1 MGNSFLRIP
10 RILGS
15 AFVLCMALIVVLPAQ
30 GGSIYVS
37 NQYTG
42 QVDAY
47 DLTSGAYQGQVGI
60 FNAPTGLTMDS
71 SGKLYINELGTGS
84 LLKFDPMT
92 LNLSTFLSLPG
103 GATTGPFSVA
113 FDASNNA
120 YVSALN
126 SNQVF
131 KFDSAGVQQGSALS
145 LNRPRGITYSPAD
158 GNLYLVSTPIGGTD
172 TIYKLSTGLSPSL
185 LFQQDASHTLSDPR
199 FLLIDGVG
207 DFQISNTGPNGGN
220 VGTGFIETF
229 QSNGT
234 QVGQYQGNLSGPNE
248 MYLIGST
255 LYFTDFFSGDV
266 TKCNLANSP
275 ACSVFITNAGGG
287 PQGALG
293 LVISENTTFT
303 GAAVPEPA
311 TFGFLGL
318 GLTALAII
326 RRRRH
331 S

>member
-1 MGNSFLRIP
+1 MSKLLVKIP
-10 RILGS
+10 RILGTL
-15 AFVLCMALIVVLPAQ
+15 FVICLALMVVLPAAQ
-30 GGSIYVS
+30 GGSIYIS

-60 FNAPTGLTMDS
+60 FNVPTGLTMDS
-71 SGKLYINELGTGS
+71 SGNLYINELGTGAV
-84 LLKFDPMT
+84 LKYDPMT
-92 LNLSTFLSLPG
+92 MNLSTFLTLPG
-103 GATTGPFSVA
+103 GASTGPFSVA

-131 KFDSAGVQQGSALS
+131 KFDSAGVQQGSPLS

-172 TIYKLSTGLSPSL
+172 TIFRLTTSL
-185 LFQQDASHTLSDPR
+185 ANSVLFQQDGSHTMSDPR
-199 FLLIDGVG
+199 FLLIDGAG
-207 DFQISNTGPNGGN
+207 DFQISNTGPNGGGL
-220 VGTGFIETF
+220 GTGFIETF
-229 QSNGT
+229 RSDGLQI
-234 QVGQYQGNLSGPNE
+234 GQYQGNLNGPNQ

-255 LYFTDFFSGDV
+255 LYFTEFFSGDV
-266 TKCNLANSP
+266 MKCNLLNSP
-275 ACSVFITNAGGG
+275 ACSVLITNAGGG

-293 LVISENTTFT
+293 LAISENVTFN
-303 GAAVPEPA
+303 ASAVPEPA
-311 TFGFLGL
+311 TFGLLGL
-318 GLTALAII
+318 GLTAVAFF
-326 RRRRH
+326 RRRK